1 MFFLNCLKWI
11 IWTPCW
17 PSGRSFHISPS
28 STSLST
34 SFVLLKE
41 GIELGECQEDKR
53 KKRRSRGWSVGSIPT
68 LSFSLPLFF
77 LFRDQAERNVKTE
90 FIVMLTSHWIAP
102 WFMNASLDARFNFF
116 VSFLFAP
123 NLNFLTL
130 ARSLFQLCSPERC
143 RVLVSQVNSDRFI
156 IHATG
161 FRESCR
167 GPWRCGMR
175 SSWFA
180 QRSSANV
187 NNVQ

>member
-1 MFFLNCLKWI
+1 MR
-11 IWTPCW
+11 CW

-77 LFRDQAERNVKTE
+77 LFRDQAERNVKTG

-116 VSFLFAP
+116 CVLSVCSESQFSYFGA
-123 NLNFLTL
+123 LTL
-130 ARSLFQLCSPERC
+130 SAMFAWTMPCSGFPGKLRSVHHTCHWFSG
-143 RVLVSQVNSDRFI
+143 VL
-156 IHATG
+156 
-161 FRESCR
+161 
-167 GPWRCGMR
+167 
-175 SSWFA
+175 
-180 QRSSANV
+180 
-187 NNVQ
+187 